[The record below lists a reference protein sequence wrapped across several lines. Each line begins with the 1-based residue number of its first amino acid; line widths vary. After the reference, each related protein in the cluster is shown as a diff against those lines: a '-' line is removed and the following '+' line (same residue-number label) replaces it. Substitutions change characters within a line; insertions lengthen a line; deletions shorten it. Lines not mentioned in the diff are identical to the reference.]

1 MCVPRTEPKTPARAA
16 SATTKS
22 AKTKARI
29 LDATAYI
36 LCRKGFSG
44 TRLTDVADRAECQA
58 PAIYYY
64 YDSREDL
71 IEEVIWQGMTR
82 LLGHVRAALE
92 EASDKTAA
100 ERLNIAVEQHLR
112 FILEE
117 SDYTMAAIRNAAQMP
132 IDLRDRQL
140 AEQQKYAV
148 LWRQLFSDVR
158 KAGQLRPGVDE
169 RLARMLILGSLNWS
183 IEWWQPRG
191 ESVGTLVANAK
202 MMLNGGFLKDPEEP
216 QYAAVP

>member
-1 MCVPRTEPKTPARAA
+1 MPQSESKTSARATT
-16 SATTKS
+16 ATIKS
-22 AKTKARI
+22 AKTRARI

-44 TRLTDVADRAECQA
+44 TRLSDIADRAECQA

-64 YDSREDL
+64 FDSREEL
-71 IEEVIWQGMTR
+71 IEEVIWQGMAR
-82 LLGHVRAALE
+82 LQVHVRAALE
-92 EASDKTAA
+92 EARDKTAA
-100 ERLNIAVEQHLR
+100 ERLNIALEQHLR
-112 FILEE
+112 FILDE
-117 SDYTMAAIRNAAQMP
+117 SDYTMAALRNAAQMP

-158 KAGQLRPGVDE
+158 TAGQLRPGVDE

-191 ESVGTLVANAK
+191 ESIDTLVANAK
-202 MMLNGGFLKDPEEP
+202 RMLNGGFLKESEEP
-216 QYAAVP
+216 E

>member
-1 MCVPRTEPKTPARAA
+1 MPRSEPKTSARAN
-16 SATTKS
+16 ATIKS
-22 AKTKARI
+22 AKTRARI

-44 TRLTDVADRAECQA
+44 TRLSDVADRAECQA

-64 YDSREDL
+64 FDSRESL
-71 IEEVIWQGMTR
+71 IEEVIWQGMAR
-82 LLGHVRAALE
+82 LHIHVRTALK
-92 EASDKTAA
+92 EAKDKTAA
-100 ERLNIAVEQHLR
+100 ERLNIALEQHLR

-132 IDLRDRQL
+132 IDLRARQL

-158 KAGQLRPGVDE
+158 AAGELRPGVDE

-191 ESVGTLVANAK
+191 ESVDTLVANAK
-202 MMLNGGFLKDPEEP
+202 RMLNGGFLKEPEETE
-216 QYAAVP
+216 

>member
-1 MCVPRTEPKTPARAA
+1 VPQSESKTSARATT
-16 SATTKS
+16 ATIKS
-22 AKTKARI
+22 AKTRARI

-44 TRLTDVADRAECQA
+44 TRLSDIADRAECQA

-64 YDSREDL
+64 FDSREEL
-71 IEEVIWQGMTR
+71 IEEVIWQGMAR
-82 LLGHVRAALE
+82 LQVHVRAALE
-92 EASDKTAA
+92 EARDKTAA
-100 ERLNIAVEQHLR
+100 ERLNIALEQHLR
-112 FILEE
+112 FILDE
-117 SDYTMAAIRNAAQMP
+117 SDYTMAALRNAAQMP

-158 KAGQLRPGVDE
+158 TAGQLRPGVDE

-191 ESVGTLVANAK
+191 ESIDTLVANAK
-202 MMLNGGFLKDPEEP
+202 RMLNGGFLKESEEP
-216 QYAAVP
+216 E

>member
-1 MCVPRTEPKTPARAA
+1 MKSVKTR
-16 SATTKS
+16 
-22 AKTKARI
+22 ARI

-36 LCRKGFSG
+36 LCRKGFAG

-64 YDSREDL
+64 FDSREDL
-71 IEEVIWQGMTR
+71 IEEVIWQGMAR
-82 LLGHVRAALE
+82 LLSHVRAALE
-92 EASDKTAA
+92 DASDKTAA

-148 LWRQLFSDVR
+148 VWRQLFSDVR
-158 KAGQLRPGVDE
+158 AAGQLRPGVDE

-183 IEWWQPRG
+183 TEWWQSRG
-191 ESVGTLVANAK
+191 ESVDTLVLNAK
-202 MMLNGGFLKDPEEP
+202 RMLNGGFLRDSEE
-216 QYAAVP
+216 AA